1 MRLVRLRSGR
11 RGFPLARPVRAEVSG
26 SLSDRNFHEMKDSV
40 MKRLLLFDIDGTILS
55 TNGAASRGFHRALLE
70 VYGTAGPIATH
81 PFDGKT
87 DPQIARELL
96 SVAGLVDTVID
107 DGLEQLWRAYLREFA
122 VELAHPDHKT
132 TLLPGVREV
141 LDALEPY
148 RSSTVI
154 GLLTG
159 NIERGAVLKL
169 DSVGLTDRFV
179 MGAYGSDHERRDH
192 LPAIAV
198 ERALALTGRDFEGE
212 EIVIIGDT
220 PYDITCGQSL
230 GVRAIGVATGRY
242 GEEELWDAGAGLV
255 LSDLSDTAAVLEA
268 LLGD

>member
-1 MRLVRLRSGR
+1 
-11 RGFPLARPVRAEVSG
+11 
-26 SLSDRNFHEMKDSV
+26 
-40 MKRLLLFDIDGTILS
+40 MKRLILFDIDGTILS

-96 SVAGLVDTVID
+96 SAAGLD
-107 DGLEQLWRAYLREFA
+107 DSTIEEGFDRLWKAYLREFA
-122 VELAHPDHKT
+122 VEMAHPEHQT
-132 TLLPGVREV
+132 TLLPGVGEV
-141 LDALEPY
+141 LDALEPH
-148 RSSTVI
+148 RDSSVI

-159 NIERGAVLKL
+159 NVHQGAELKL
-169 DSVGLTDRFV
+169 SSVGLADRFV
-179 MGAYGSDHERRDH
+179 LGAYGSDHERRDH
-192 LPAIAV
+192 LPPIAV
-198 ERALALTGRDFEGE
+198 ERARELTGREFRGT

-242 GEEELWDAGAGLV
+242 SKDELWAAGADVV
-255 LSDLSDTAAVLEA
+255 LPDLADTTAALDA
-268 LLGD
+268 LLAA

>member
-1 MRLVRLRSGR
+1 
-11 RGFPLARPVRAEVSG
+11 
-26 SLSDRNFHEMKDSV
+26 
-40 MKRLLLFDIDGTILS
+40 MKRLFLFDIDGTLLS
-55 TNGAASRGFHRALLE
+55 TNGAAVRGFHRALLE

-96 SVAGLVDTVID
+96 TAAGLAAEVID
-107 DGLEQLWRAYLREFA
+107 AGLEDLWRIYLREFA
-122 VELAHPDHKT
+122 VGMSHPGHQT
-132 TLLPGVREV
+132 TLLPGVREL
-141 LDALEPY
+141 LDALEPH
-148 RSSTVI
+148 RGDSVI

-159 NIERGAVLKL
+159 NVRRGADLKL
-169 DSVGLTDRFV
+169 GSVGLADRFS

-192 LPAIAV
+192 LPPIAV
-198 ERALALTGRDFEGE
+198 QRARELTGREFVGE

-242 GEEELWDAGAGLV
+242 TVEELQGAGADLV
-255 LSDLSDTAAVLEA
+255 LEDLGDTEAAMEA
-268 LLGD
+268 LLGG

>member
-1 MRLVRLRSGR
+1 
-11 RGFPLARPVRAEVSG
+11 
-26 SLSDRNFHEMKDSV
+26 
-40 MKRLLLFDIDGTILS
+40 MKRLILFDIDGTILS
-55 TNGAASRGFHRALLE
+55 TNGAATRGFHRALLE

-96 SVAGLVDTVID
+96 SAAGLD
-107 DGLEQLWRAYLREFA
+107 DATIEEGFERLWRAYLREFA
-122 VELAHPDHKT
+122 VELAHPEHQT
-132 TLLPGVREV
+132 TLLPGVSAV
-141 LDALEPY
+141 LDALEPH
-148 RSSTVI
+148 RATSVL

-159 NIERGAVLKL
+159 NVHRGAVLKL
-169 DSVGLTDRFV
+169 GSVGLADRFT

-198 ERALALTGRDFEGE
+198 ERARELTGRGFAGK

-230 GVRAIGVATGRY
+230 GVRAIGVATGSY
-242 GEEELWDAGAGLV
+242 SAEELWAAGADVV
-255 LSDLSDTAAVLEA
+255 LPDLSDTAASLEA
-268 LLGD
+268 LLAA